1 MFEQMKTVNNENRRL
16 REENRQ
22 QRELIK
28 NLMESQSEK
37 IGSLSTIDSEV
48 DLKFD
53 QIKSSLYQ

>member
-22 QRELIK
+22 QRELITT
-28 NLMESQSEK
+28 LMESQQEK
-37 IGSLSTIDSEV
+37 IASLSTIDSEV

-53 QIKSSLYQ
+53 